1 LIWIKGVWDRHFIPA
16 VSFEIFIDQQLYAV
30 QLKSKIHQDTIVAL
44 LNSTYFAIFQELIG
58 RVTFGEGILWIAVYE
73 PMQLQIPDPRKITND
88 VLVKLIKTFSKLKQ
102 REISTVFEEIGASSP
117 EEVSPDKVKP
127 DRRELDKI
135 VMGEILGLT
144 EEEQLEVYRAVV
156 ELVRS
161 RIEKAKSVQ
170 KGRKVGELDINGLV
184 DSVLK
189 EVEKLYGIQTKKFPE
204 DYIDECSCRVI
215 EVPRG
220 SRVESGYDLEGP
232 YVDIDGEKLRCSS
245 IYEAKF
251 IEYALL
257 AGRNRIPIPEDENV
271 LKRAVEERTKI
282 LSGARVKVEEFLN
295 EVIADRKLREKV
307 RFEVFR
313 RLGV

>member
-1 LIWIKGVWDRHFIPA
+1 MNVLR
-16 VSFEIFIDQQLYAV
+16 
-30 QLKSKIHQDTIVAL
+30 LKSMSDKLREKIVSVFNRL
-44 LNSTYFAIFQELIG
+44 S
-58 RVTFGEGILWIAVYE
+58 
-73 PMQLQIPDPRKITND
+73 
-88 VLVKLIKTFSKLKQ
+88 Q
-102 REISTVFEEIGASSP
+102 REILSVFDEIGANSP
-117 EEVSPDKVKP
+117 EEVSLEKIKP

-135 VMGEILGLT
+135 IMGEILGLS
-144 EEEQLEVYRAVV
+144 EEEQLEVYRAVID
-156 ELVRS
+156 LVKS
-161 RIEKAKSVQ
+161 RIERAKSVQ
-170 KGRKVGELDINGLV
+170 KGRKIGELNINGLV

-204 DYIDECSCRVI
+204 DYIGECSCRVI

-232 YVDIDGEKLRCSS
+232 YVDIDGEKLRCNS

-271 LKRAVEERTKI
+271 LRRAVEERTKI